1 MTKSFTSQL
10 SDNAIYQILEII
22 ASEIDDIDDKEL
34 SITLE
39 DQMKQFTYSDSP
51 FFSNWSQTYFTN
63 LTLDQHI
70 ANNNWLMNTLT
81 MLKDDGIL
89 YVPILDKQFNRLGE
103 EVK

>member
-1 MTKSFTSQL
+1 MTKSITSQL

-22 ASEIDDIDDKEL
+22 ASEVDNIDDKEL

-39 DQMKQFTYSDSP
+39 DQMKPLTYSDSP

-89 YVPILDKQFNRLGE
+89 YVPVLNKEFDRLGRLF
-103 EVK
+103 K